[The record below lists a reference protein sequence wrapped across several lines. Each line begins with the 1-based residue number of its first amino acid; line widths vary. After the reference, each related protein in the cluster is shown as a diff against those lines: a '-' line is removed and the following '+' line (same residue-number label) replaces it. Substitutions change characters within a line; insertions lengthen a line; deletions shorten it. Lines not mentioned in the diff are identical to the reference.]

1 VAPSDNGYNQ
11 LIKALVLI
19 AAGACA
25 LGAAVTTHGTAGR
38 PAANGLVAYEVRFA
52 VPGVSGSRSSICVK
66 DVRSGRTWRL
76 PGNPNLDDGEPAWSP
91 GGERLA
97 FSRHNFRIG
106 KSVIAVMDATGATRV
121 VPGGNGPEWAP
132 SWSPDGKRLVF
143 LSRGGV
149 FVMTAEGT
157 ERKRIVELPP
167 NTPEAL
173 FARPRWSPDG
183 STISYAEGNP
193 VAIFFVKPDGTGS
206 RKFIDGHELAWA
218 FDGNR
223 VAYGTDP
230 VKYGEAGQVHAIDL
244 DGTDRRRLTNN
255 RAGAG
260 RPAWSPDGTQIAY
273 ARYRADIIRT
283 DADLHVM
290 DADGSRDRVLST
302 IPFPEVDP
310 AWQPLPDGSQP
321 FKFLERRPPCALTGT
336 KRSDRLRG
344 TSRDD
349 LIYGFAGAD
358 RLSGWHGA
366 DRLGGGPGSDR
377 ILGGAGNDV
386 IASGAGVD
394 VVNCGSGRDTVIA
407 AVRDRVAGDCE
418 RVRRR

>member
-1 VAPSDNGYNQ
+1 
-11 LIKALVLI
+11 LIKALVLT
-19 AAGACA
+19 AAVACA
-25 LGAAVTTHGTAGR
+25 LGAALTTRGTAGSA
-38 PAANGLVAYEVRFA
+38 PVNGLVAYEVMFA
-52 VPGVSGSRSSICVK
+52 VPGVSGNGSSICVK

-76 PGNPNLDDGEPAWSP
+76 TDDLRLDYAEPAWSP
-91 GGERLA
+91 DGERLA
-97 FSRHNFRIG
+97 FSRRNYRKGEI
-106 KSVIAVMDATGATRV
+106 VIAVLDATGAIRV

-132 SWSPDGKRLVF
+132 SWSPDGKRIVF
-143 LSRGGV
+143 LSRGGI

-167 NTPEAL
+167 NTPQAL

-193 VAIFFVKPDGTGS
+193 VAIFFVKPDGTGK

-218 FDGNR
+218 LDGKR

-230 VKYGEAGQVHAIDL
+230 VKYGEAGQVHTIDL
-244 DGTDRRRLTNN
+244 DGTDPRRLTNN

-260 RPAWSPDGTQIAY
+260 LPDWSPDGTQIAY
-273 ARYRADIIRT
+273 ARYRADIIRA

-290 DADGSRDRVLST
+290 NADGSRDRVLST

-321 FKFLERRPPCALTGT
+321 FEFLKRRPPCAVTGT
-336 KRSDRLRG
+336 ARSDSLRG

-358 RLSGWHGA
+358 RLSGGRGA
-366 DRLGGGPGSDR
+366 DRLGGGPGNDR
-377 ILGGAGNDV
+377 LLGGTGNDVVAGGAG
-386 IASGAGVD
+386 AD
-394 VVNCGSGRDTVIA
+394 VVSCGSGRDTVIA
-407 AVRDRVAGDCE
+407 SRRDRVSSDCE
-418 RVRRR
+418 RVLRR